1 MKRYSLLVVLLMCV
15 SSFAFAQTSVFG
27 SITEAKSKIEG
38 TVPVVIEYL
47 KKTSEKENNPE
58 VLTNGTEALRKQYNA
73 VSQEF
78 DLYKGNLANCVVN
91 KNKKKATKCLNY
103 HTQYFRS
110 TLINYDNFISYLTKK
125 NGFLGVDDEE
135 VKKDFKPTEISTTID
150 KDFTSAAGA
159 VENMKG
165 SERARYFETLKEEDL
180 KLQDFNSLIN

>member
-1 MKRYSLLVVLLMCV
+1 MKRYTLLAVILMCT

-27 SITEAKSKIEG
+27 SITEAKSKIEA

-47 KKTSEKENNPE
+47 KKTSEKEGNQTI
-58 VLTNGTEALRKQYNA
+58 LTNGTEALRKEYNA

-78 DLYKGNLANCVVN
+78 DLYKGNLASCIV
-91 KNKKKATKCLNY
+91 NKKKKANKCLNY

-110 TLINYDNFISYLTKK
+110 TLTNYDNFVSYLTKK
-125 NGFLGVDDEE
+125 NGFLGVDDDE
-135 VKKDFKPTEISTTID
+135 VKKDFKPTEIATSID

-165 SERARYFETLKEEDL
+165 SEKARYFENLKAEDL
-180 KLQDFNSLIN
+180 KLQDFNTLMK